1 MKRTGG
7 GMHQNNGISG
17 VIEFIRENALAKE
30 IDDTPV
36 ITSKGERFLQALGE
50 AAAQSNSGLTGA
62 L

>member
-7 GMHQNNGISG
+7 GMHQNNKVNN

-36 ITSKGERFLQALGE
+36 ITSKGERFLRALGE
-50 AAAQSNSGLTGA
+50 AATQSNLGLAGA